1 MKLAVDGHQ
10 LDYEVRGEG
19 RPLVMLH
26 GLAVDR
32 RVLVEIC
39 EPVLAP
45 LQTRDGWRRIY
56 VDLPGHGLS
65 TGSPER
71 MGADALV
78 ETLAI
83 GCHAVDRG
91 GPQAGDNA
99 LVEMLAAF
107 VREVA
112 GGPACLVG
120 YSYGGYLAQGLLREL
135 EGVGGLFLICPT
147 VEADFGKRTVP
158 ARRIATRDPVLTF
171 SEDPRERAAFEE
183 VAVVQTQPQLESFQ
197 RIVHPANIGADQ
209 ELMAATRA
217 RYAMSRPY
225 MQALQAFEQ
234 PVSIVCGR
242 DDHWVGFEDAMW
254 LTRAFRRAHFSVLPD
269 CGHLL
274 PFEQP
279 ARFRALLL
287 DWVGRLRGEVR

>member
-78 ETLAI
+78 ETLA
-83 GCHAVDRG
+83 
-91 GPQAGDNA
+91 
-99 LVEMLAAF
+99 AF

-120 YSYGGYLAQGLLREL
+120 YSYGGYLAKGLLREL